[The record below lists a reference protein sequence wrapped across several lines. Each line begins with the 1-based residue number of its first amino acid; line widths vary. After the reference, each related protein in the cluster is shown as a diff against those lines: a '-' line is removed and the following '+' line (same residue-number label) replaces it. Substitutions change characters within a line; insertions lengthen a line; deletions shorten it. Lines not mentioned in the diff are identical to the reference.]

1 MCTVL
6 GGEGGREVLNVIL
19 ILFLLSSRARE
30 DLRLAN
36 QKINTIL
43 ADYGD
48 VVPRR
53 EYEMLEA
60 SYKVHVQWE

>member
-1 MCTVL
+1 MHNFDLMSC
-6 GGEGGREVLNVIL
+6 
-19 ILFLLSSRARE
+19 SRARE

-53 EYEMLEA
+53 DYEMLEA
-60 SYKVHVQWE
+60 SYKVQLYY

>member
-1 MCTVL
+1 MSC
-6 GGEGGREVLNVIL
+6 
-19 ILFLLSSRARE
+19 SRARE

-53 EYEMLEA
+53 DYEMLEA
-60 SYKVHVQWE
+60 SYKVQLYY

>member
-1 MCTVL
+1 MCKCIKVAF
-6 GGEGGREVLNVIL
+6 
-19 ILFLLSSRARE
+19 FLMFSRARE

-60 SYKVHVQWE
+60 SYKVHTYYIIGTSTCMAS

>member
-1 MCTVL
+1 M
-6 GGEGGREVLNVIL
+6 LNVNFD
-19 ILFLLSSRARE
+19 LFFFFFFLSSRARE

-60 SYKVHVQWE
+60 SYKVHIQWE

>member
-1 MCTVL
+1 M
-6 GGEGGREVLNVIL
+6 
-19 ILFLLSSRARE
+19 
-30 DLRLAN
+30 RLAN

-60 SYKVHVQWE
+60 SYKVHILYYRYEYMYGFMIIIIIIIYNVAVLCDFCYDV

>member
-1 MCTVL
+1 MHNF
-6 GGEGGREVLNVIL
+6 GL
-19 ILFLLSSRARE
+19 ILYSRARE

-53 EYEMLEA
+53 DYEMLEA
-60 SYKVHVQWE
+60 SYKVQVGLLI

>member
-1 MCTVL
+1 MH
-6 GGEGGREVLNVIL
+6 NFDL
-19 ILFLLSSRARE
+19 ISSSRARE

-53 EYEMLEA
+53 DYEMLET
-60 SYKVHVQWE
+60 SYKVQWIVNNIIGCRMLL